1 MSRMNN
7 MEWEK
12 KGLIFNVEKNS
23 DWMYSHAAV
32 PFAEHVKDDIFR
44 IYFTTRDRINRS
56 HGAFID
62 VDIKNPKRIL
72 NISPEPIIKPGP
84 LGSFDDSGTMP
95 TCIVNFQNQKYLF
108 YQGWTLG
115 VTVPFYVNIGLAIS
129 NGPKIGFKKIG
140 AYPLF
145 DRNNSDPYFTGTG
158 YVDIEGGIWRMWY
171 LSGVMWKITNKFP
184 KHFYN
189 IKYAESNDG
198 IQWIR
203 KGITCISFKSK
214 EEYAISRPC
223 VIKTSK
229 NFLMFYSYRGG
240 KVTYRIGYAE
250 SNNGIRWTRMDEE
263 IGIDI
268 SSHGWDSEM
277 IEYPFV
283 FTHKGST
290 YMLYNGNEYGR
301 SGFGYAILKN

>member
-1 MSRMNN
+1 

-32 PFAEHVKDDIFR
+32 PFAENVKDDIFR
-44 IYFTTRDRINRS
+44 IYFTTRDRKNRS
-56 HGAFID
+56 HGAFIE
-62 VDIKNPKRIL
+62 VDIKNPQRIL

-95 TCIVNFQNQKYLF
+95 TCMVNLQNKKYLF

-115 VTVPFYVNIGLAIS
+115 VTVPFYVNIGLALS
-129 NGPKIGFKKIG
+129 DDPKIGFKKIG
-140 AYPLF
+140 DYPLF
-145 DRNNSDPYFTGTG
+145 DRNISDPYFTGTG
-158 YVDIEGGIWRMWY
+158 YVLIDGGIWRMWY
-171 LSGVMWKITNKFP
+171 LSGIKWDIMNIFP
-184 KHFYN
+184 KHYYN

-198 IQWIR
+198 IHWDR
-203 KGITCISFKSK
+203 KGITCISFKSN
-214 EEYAISRPC
+214 EEYAISRPS
-223 VIKTSK
+223 VIKTFN
-229 NFLMFYSYRGG
+229 NFIMWYSYRGG
-240 KVTYRIGYAE
+240 KATYRIGFAE
-250 SNNGIRWTRMDEE
+250 SNDGIHWTRKDDE

-268 SSHGWDSEM
+268 SSGGWDSEM

-283 FTHKGST
+283 FTHKDIT
-290 YMLYNGNEYGR
+290 YMLYNGNGYGR